1 MSDSVLAVDVG
12 GTNIKF
18 GVVKDG
24 TLKEVVTIP
33 TEAELGKDIVIKK
46 IIDIIRAQPSE
57 IKSVGI
63 AIAGLVEHSKGVVF
77 SPPNLPGWTNVKLK
91 EIIVQETRVNAYVL
105 NDANAYA
112 LGEWKY
118 GAGHN
123 KENVIAI
130 TLGTG
135 VGGGIIANGRLLI
148 GSTHFA
154 GEIGHMVIDP
164 LGPPC
169 NCGQRGCW
177 EAYLGSDYFVKR
189 VKSYYN
195 HDNLSLEE
203 YTTKFLYKLAKEGDY
218 KAISLWQEY
227 GEFLG
232 LGLVNLI
239 HIFDPDI
246 IVIGGGIANAFE
258 LFIESCLDV
267 LSERV
272 MEFQKR
278 KVQIV
283 KAKLNDAAA
292 LLGAYYYALMEGD
305 V

>member
-1 MSDSVLAVDVG
+1 MGDSILAFDVG

-18 GVVKDG
+18 GIVQDE

-33 TEAELGKDIVIKK
+33 TEVELGRDVVLDRILN
-46 IIDIIRAQPSE
+46 IIRTKPSE
-57 IKSVGI
+57 IKRVGI

-77 SPPNLPGWTNVKLK
+77 SPPNLPGWANVKLK
-91 EIIVQETRVNAYVL
+91 EIIMQETGVDTYVL

-118 GAGHN
+118 GAGHG

-154 GEIGHMVIDP
+154 GEIGHMVINP

-189 VKSYYN
+189 IKSYYN
-195 HDNLSLEE
+195 HDNLQLEE
-203 YTTKFLYKLAKEGDY
+203 YTPNFLYKLAKEGDY
-218 KAISLWQEY
+218 KAISLWEEY

-246 IVIGGGIANAFE
+246 IVIGGGISNAFE

-283 KAKLNDAAA
+283 KAKLHDAAS